1 MIISRFMRKGTSQF
15 ILLLLYI
22 NNRNVIYMV
31 EKMSLLVHL
40 FISPEITSLLMS
52 TSLSPRHLT
61 QSQNLF
67 LPQPEKS
74 MIHRASKED
83 QEDFCFKFHVND
95 ANIEIQSAYSNQGGL
110 KNFSFFREKGS
121 GIINF
126 LFFYWP
132 Y

>member
-31 EKMSLLVHL
+31 EKMSLPVHL

-74 MIHRASKED
+74 MIHWTSKED

-110 KNFSFFREKGS
+110 KNFSFFKEKGS